1 MSGLNL
7 KVKGSAVLI
16 IMISDG
22 MEFIMNIS
30 IDYCFYGEMHM
41 DKDNLIREYEELRN
55 EINQK
60 VELHNSLV
68 TFMITTVVAIL
79 AFALESENS
88 LLYILP
94 FGIIIPISMRV
105 TYYRTVMTKLSSYIS
120 VYLESDIEGLN
131 WETRNTRLNHEEKL
145 RSKKSNKKKAHDFF
159 TISHYYEGMIL
170 SIMCYSLYFVDFIK
184 DKSMSFNTTICLIL
198 PFLLV
203 VWEYII
209 TKRIKNFDKEKE
221 EWKDKWQK
229 LKNEKL

>member
-1 MSGLNL
+1 
-7 KVKGSAVLI
+7 
-16 IMISDG
+16 
-22 MEFIMNIS
+22 
-30 IDYCFYGEMHM
+30 M
-41 DKDNLIREYEELRN
+41 DKDNLIIEYEELRN

-120 VYLESDIEGLN
+120 VYLESDIEELN

-145 RSKKSNKKKAHDFF
+145 RSKKSKKK
-159 TISHYYEGMIL
+159 
-170 SIMCYSLYFVDFIK
+170 K
-184 DKSMSFNTTICLIL
+184 NT
-198 PFLLV
+198 
-203 VWEYII
+203 
-209 TKRIKNFDKEKE
+209 
-221 EWKDKWQK
+221 
-229 LKNEKL
+229 